1 MDAVRDLRKK
11 YCPAA
16 LFIAIMV
23 AMVLIF
29 AGHRELARG
38 LILGTLF
45 SIINFVLMG
54 MSIQLRMQKTRR
66 ASTIAALLLVLMRF
80 GFLAVPVVVALNYDK
95 FHVVTAI
102 VGLFMVQAV
111 ILADALRKM
120 VVPGQS

>member
-120 VVPGQS
+120 VVPGQG